1 MQFLKFLLQIWAFG
15 LMIMICY
22 DFVIDIE
29 SVAIETW
36 GALTFHDYCLLIAAI
51 DCRESTG
58 DLLTDP

>member
-1 MQFLKFLLQIWAFG
+1 
-15 LMIMICY
+15 MIMICY

-51 DCRESTG
+51 DCRECTE